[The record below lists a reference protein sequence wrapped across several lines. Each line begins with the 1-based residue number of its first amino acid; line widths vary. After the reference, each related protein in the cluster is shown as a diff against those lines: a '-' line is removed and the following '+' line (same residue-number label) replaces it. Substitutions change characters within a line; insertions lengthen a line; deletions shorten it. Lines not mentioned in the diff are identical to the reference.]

1 MRAPQSQ
8 SGVASALRALLGF
21 ALLVTAHFGLRPLF
35 GARVMV
41 DFLVIGILFAA
52 VRMRPGLAALLGLA
66 LGLAVDS
73 LAPNTFGAAMIALT
87 LIAFGASWLKAVFFA
102 NHIALTGLFIF
113 LGKWAFDAIYVLL
126 GGGVRGVDLVVRLLL
141 WSPLS
146 AALTA
151 VVAILLLTIFRPLYR
166 AQVS

>member
-8 SGVASALRALLGF
+8 SGVGSALRAFVGF
-21 ALLVTAHFGLRPLF
+21 ALLVTAHFGVRPLF
-35 GARVMV
+35 GSRVMV

-52 VRMRPGLAALLGLA
+52 VRMRPGLAALLGFT
-66 LGLAVDS
+66 LGLAVDA
-73 LAPNTFGAAMIALT
+73 LAPGSFGAAMLALT
-87 LIAFGASWLKAVFFA
+87 VIAFGASWLKAVFFA

-113 LGKWAFDAIYVLL
+113 LGKWSFDAIYVLL
-126 GGGVRGVDLVVRLLL
+126 SGGVRGADLVVRLLL
-141 WSPLS
+141 WSPLA

-151 VVAILLLTIFRPLYR
+151 LVAILLLTIFRPLYR

>member
-8 SGVASALRALLGF
+8 SGVASAARAFVGF

-35 GARVMV
+35 GTRVMV

-52 VRMRPGLAALLGLA
+52 VRMRPGLAAVLGFS

-73 LAPNTFGAAMIALT
+73 LAPGTFGAAMISLT

-113 LGKWAFDAIYVLL
+113 LGKWCFDAVYALL

-141 WSPLS
+141 WSPLA